1 MLKHALYPHSCCSR
15 VRVIILVVNVIQM
28 SKYVSFLSFDIT
40 FFLPII
46 SIAYDQ
52 FGNTALNAAAA
63 GGYTE
68 IVKLLLDRGANIDVT
83 NEVSQSVDVTN
94 EVKSVSGCY

>member
-1 MLKHALYPHSCCSR
+1 MLKHTLYHHSCCSR
-15 VRVIILVVNVIQM
+15 VRVIILVVHVIQM
-28 SKYVSFLSFDIT
+28 IKYVSFLSFDIT

-63 GGYTE
+63 GGHTRN
-68 IVKLLLDRGANIDVT
+68 VKLLHDRGANIDVT
-83 NEVSQSVDVTN
+83 NGVSQWMTDKRVITAFSQ
-94 EVKSVSGCY
+94 

>member
-1 MLKHALYPHSCCSR
+1 
-15 VRVIILVVNVIQM
+15 M

-63 GGYTE
+63 GGHTE
-68 IVKLLLDRGANIDVT
+68 IVKLLHDRGANIEAAGKV
-83 NEVSQSVDVTN
+83 NEML
-94 EVKSVSGCY
+94 SGHHVFTTTITII